1 MSDLGTKRV
10 AAIRTRLETAL
21 SPTLLEI
28 VDEGHLHAGHPGAR
42 DGRGHFRIR
51 LAAAALA
58 GLPTIAQHR
67 RIYAALGD
75 LMETDIHAVALQI
88 ETENSAT

>member
-1 MSDLGTKRV
+1 MSNLGR
-10 AAIRTRLETAL
+10 AREAEIRRRLEAAL
-21 SPTLLEI
+21 NPTVLEI

-42 DGRGHFRIR
+42 DGRGHYRIR
-51 LAAAALA
+51 LSAADLES
-58 GLPTIAQHR
+58 LPRIEQHR

-88 ETENSAT
+88 ETKNSAA